1 MYVGYVLK
9 IIGLGCQFGCGF
21 AGSWMLLYYLVYFRG
36 KNRNGVEE
44 RERVGE
50 EERETI
56 NKLIE
61 FEK

>member
-1 MYVGYVLK
+1 MQLGYAAVVGLLASLGVGLLDYGCYCIAWFILEEK
-9 IIGLGCQFGCGF
+9 IEME
-21 AGSWMLLYYLVYFRG
+21 W
-36 KNRNGVEE
+36 K